1 MKSLILVFLF
11 LGISMLYIGCSD
23 NNPAT
28 PQLNQS
34 DQVTNTLAK
43 KPVPNLTGEV
53 DTDFVPDGNPVGT
66 DYYWN
71 GIITIDGEPYGMR
84 FLSLTPP
91 RGYSGAFPFK
101 ERFEIYEN
109 GFLGVPE
116 HLLLEG
122 PNHGVVSFAND
133 RFRANGKI
141 EVANAPFE
149 MWDGRNVHISGI
161 VTWAIEDILPAG
173 ATGTFRIN

>member
-1 MKSLILVFLF
+1 MKRLF
-11 LGISMLYIGCSD
+11 LVLLFAGISLLYFSCSG
-23 NNPAT
+23 NNPSA
-28 PQLNQS
+28 PELNQS

-43 KPVPNLTGEV
+43 KPAPNHTGEV
-53 DTDFVPDGNPVGT
+53 YTDFFPDGNPFPP
-66 DYYWN
+66 YFWN
-71 GIITIDGEPYGMR
+71 GTITIDGVQYGMR

-91 RGYSGAFPFK
+91 RGSSGAFPFK
-101 ERFEIYEN
+101 ERFEIWDI
-109 GFLGVPE
+109 GFTS
-116 HLLLEG
+116 LLIEG

-133 RFRANGKI
+133 RFRSNGKI

-161 VTWAIEDILPAG
+161 VTWAIEDILPAS